1 MLMWGRIFFPIYK
14 RENIFEPHG
23 NHYHHSKR
31 IGILISIN
39 EVDKKERRMKFYKAI
54 KRQPLPQQF
63 YTTKNQHQQYLE
75 QNNPFNGGDE

>member
-1 MLMWGRIFFPIYK
+1 
-14 RENIFEPHG
+14 
-23 NHYHHSKR
+23 
-31 IGILISIN
+31 
-39 EVDKKERRMKFYKAI
+39 MKFYKAI